1 MQLQSAVSSGEIL
14 PPIFLSMN
22 LTDGRFSHNA
32 HLWDFVLTTV
42 LLQSETYT
50 TSTFL
55 HIVALKVQQLHL
67 WQTNEA
73 LKVKI
78 SSFSSDGVQQILHVI
93 QQTKKKKGQRYQR
106 CCFCSVTEKNVLNVT
121 FRLITKEKYALCSIY
136 LFDKIRFYIENT
148 V

>member
-32 HLWDFVLTTV
+32 HLWDFVLTTA

-73 LKVKI
+73 LKVQI

-93 QQTKKKKGQRYQR
+93 QQKKKKGTKISAVLFL
-106 CCFCSVTEKNVLNVT
+106 FCHWKNVLNVT